1 MKQLLT
7 LLIAIIFFSCR
18 NEEKKESA
26 YPENGNTSV
35 SEGASANL
43 SPSAKLGQEI
53 FDGKGNCLTCH
64 KSGEKAIGPS
74 IEQIAEAYK
83 SKPGEMVKFLKEEA
97 KPIVDPSQYEVMKTN
112 LYLTK
117 TFSDDELKG
126 LEDYFFS
133 FNK

>member
-7 LLIAIIFFSCR
+7 LLIAISFFSCK
-18 NEEKKESA
+18 NEEKKEPV
-26 YPENGNTSV
+26 YPEANSTSV
-35 SEGASANL
+35 SEGAAADL

-74 IEQIAEAYK
+74 IEQIANAYK
-83 SKPGEMVKFLKEEA
+83 GKPGEMVKFLKQEA
-97 KPIVDPSQYEVMKTN
+97 KPIVDPAQYEVMKTN

-117 TFSDDELKG
+117 TFSDEELKG

-133 FNK
+133 FTK

>member
-7 LLIAIIFFSCR
+7 LLIAIGFFSCK
-18 NEEKKESA
+18 NEEKKEYG
-26 YPENGNTSV
+26 YPETGNSSV

-83 SKPGEMVKFLKEEA
+83 GKQGEMVKFLKEEA
-97 KPIVDPSQYEVMKTN
+97 KPIVDPEQYETMRVN

-117 TFSDDELKG
+117 TFSDDELIG